1 MKRETGHRALLCAI
15 LLVAAAVRLYGIN
28 FGLPSLNDPD
38 EPLFVML
45 AIDMLRHH
53 TLNPHWFGHPGT
65 ITLYSLALTLALT
78 GAFYLATGQ
87 AVGLKGLIAAAY
99 SNPGLFFLPARV
111 MIAACGVLCVWLTW
125 RLGRKLG
132 GPAVG
137 LTAAALLAVNAIH
150 VEQSQIIR
158 TDIQAGVFMLLCA
171 LSSGEVL
178 RRGWRRDYVL
188 AGLFAGLACA
198 VKWPAALIFISPLSA
213 TFYHVRDYRNV
224 LVPLFLLGFSAFA
237 GLVIAS
243 PYLLIDYHTV
253 IVDLTAEGRPY
264 HPGGTGTGF
273 LGNFLWY
280 LDHPLLSSLGVL
292 GLVLAIVGLVWRVRR
307 DPAWAVAV
315 LPGVLVFFVLL
326 CAQSLRWDRWLVPFL
341 PFLAIAA
348 ARALCGLGELA
359 VGKFGRNA
367 RWAMPVALVVVM
379 VPMLLVTR
387 ARAIERQH
395 DTRQMASGWIL
406 AHAPPGSSVLVE
418 DAAFDL
424 VHAPY
429 DLRFP
434 LGAAGCLPAAQL
446 LGGHISSGRVEHDR
460 AGSPSVDFGHVAKAQ
475 LTSCRTQYAV
485 FSHLALYQQ
494 EPEHFGSE
502 IAQYEDWLAHAD
514 IVAVFRPV
522 PGQSGGPTIYVAR
535 ARPQ

>member
-1 MKRETGHRALLCAI
+1 VLLCAI
-15 LLVAAAVRLYGIN
+15 LLVAAAVRLYGID

-45 AIDMLRHH
+45 AIDMLRHQ

-65 ITLYSLALTLALT
+65 ITLYSLALTLAGT
-78 GAFYLATGQ
+78 GLFYLAAGK
-87 AVGLKGLIAAAY
+87 AAGLKGLIAAAY

-125 RLGRKLG
+125 RLGKKLG

-137 LTAAALLAVNAIH
+137 LVAAALLAVNSIH

-158 TDIQAGVFMLLCA
+158 TDVQAGVFMLLCA
-171 LSSGEVL
+171 LSSVEVL

-198 VKWPAALIFISPLSA
+198 VKWPAALIFVSPLCA
-213 TFYHVRDYRNV
+213 ALYHVRDYRNA
-224 LVPLFLLGFSAFA
+224 LVPFFLLGVSAFA
-237 GLVIAS
+237 GLVVAS
-243 PYLLIDYHTV
+243 PYLLIDYQTV
-253 IVDLTAEGRPY
+253 IHDLTAEARPY

-273 LGNFLWY
+273 LGNFGWY
-280 LDHPLLSSLGVL
+280 IDHPLLSSLGAL
-292 GLVLAIVGLVWRVRR
+292 GLALAIAGLAWRAWR

-326 CAQSLRWDRWLVPFL
+326 CAQSLRWDRWLVPLL

-348 ARALCGLGELA
+348 ARALCGLTEWA
-359 VGKFGRNA
+359 ERRFGRRA
-367 RWAMPVALVVVM
+367 AWAVPAAAAIVM
-379 VPMLLVTR
+379 LPMLAATR
-387 ARAIERQH
+387 AKAIERGN

-406 AHAPPGSSVLVE
+406 ANAPAGSSVLVE

-434 LGAAGCLPAAQL
+434 LGAAGCLPARQL

-460 AGSPSVDFGHVAKAQ
+460 AGSPSVDYGHVAKDRLA
-475 LTSCRTQYAV
+475 SCRTQYAV
-485 FSHLALYQQ
+485 FSHLALY
-494 EPEHFGSE
+494 EDDPAHFGPE
-502 IAQYEDWLAHAD
+502 IAQYREWLAHARV
-514 IVAVFRPV
+514 VAIFRPEA
-522 PGQSGGPTIYVAR
+522 GKSGGPTIYVAAAGGR
-535 ARPQ
+535 

>member
-137 LTAAALLAVNAIH
+137 LVAAALLAVNAIH

-171 LSSGEVL
+171 LSSVEVL

-198 VKWPAALIFISPLSA
+198 VKWPAALIFISPLCA

-264 HPGGTGTGF
+264 HPGGTGTGILSKF
-273 LGNFLWY
+273 QWY
-280 LDHPLLSSLGVL
+280 L
-292 GLVLAIVGLVWRVRR
+292 
-307 DPAWAVAV
+307 
-315 LPGVLVFFVLL
+315 
-326 CAQSLRWDRWLVPFL
+326 
-341 PFLAIAA
+341 
-348 ARALCGLGELA
+348 
-359 VGKFGRNA
+359 
-367 RWAMPVALVVVM
+367 
-379 VPMLLVTR
+379 
-387 ARAIERQH
+387 
-395 DTRQMASGWIL
+395 
-406 AHAPPGSSVLVE
+406 
-418 DAAFDL
+418 
-424 VHAPY
+424 
-429 DLRFP
+429 
-434 LGAAGCLPAAQL
+434 AQL
-446 LGGHISSGRVEHDR
+446 QFLS
-460 AGSPSVDFGHVAKAQ
+460 
-475 LTSCRTQYAV
+475 
-485 FSHLALYQQ
+485 
-494 EPEHFGSE
+494 
-502 IAQYEDWLAHAD
+502 
-514 IVAVFRPV
+514 
-522 PGQSGGPTIYVAR
+522 
-535 ARPQ
+535 